1 MQEKTS
7 FQMNEE
13 KSIEEI
19 IDKSNKYFDNKM
31 FLQIKDMKNNL
42 NSSNLRL
49 FEKILNEFKDKSE
62 EEKDILERKEK
73 FE

>member
-1 MQEKTS
+1 
-7 FQMNEE
+7 MNEE

-62 EEKDILERKEK
+62 EEKLANYYIHDFFFKYIII
-73 FE
+73 